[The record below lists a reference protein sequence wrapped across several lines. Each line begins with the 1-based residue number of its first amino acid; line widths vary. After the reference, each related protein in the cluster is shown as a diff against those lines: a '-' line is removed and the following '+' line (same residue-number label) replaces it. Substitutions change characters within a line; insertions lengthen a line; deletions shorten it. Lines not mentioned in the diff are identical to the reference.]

1 MDRREGD
8 GFLIV
13 YSITQH
19 NTFDRVEKFKQ
30 QINRVK
36 DSETIPV
43 VIVGNK
49 CDKTLE
55 REVST
60 EDGKMLARR
69 LGCQFGESYLYLS
82 V

>member
-1 MDRREGD
+1 M
-8 GFLIV
+8 
-13 YSITQH
+13 
-19 NTFDRVEKFKQ
+19 EKFKQ

-49 CDKTLE
+49 CDKSLE

-60 EDGKMLARR
+60 DDGKQLAKK
-69 LGCQFGESYLYLS
+69 LGCQFGMPLPLTFMPCER
-82 V
+82 VKR